1 MATPSSAPSVVPP
14 ARPPPRFSVEYMD
27 RQADPTTDF
36 YAYAN
41 GTWQRTHPIPAD
53 RVIWGAFGEL
63 RERNVELLGRLLE
76 EARAAAP
83 HAPPGASRQVGVFY
97 QSAMDTDRIEKLGL
111 GPLQETLGQIDRV
124 ADPVALTALL
134 GELHPLGVD
143 GLFEAFAIPDW
154 KQSDRYALYMFQ
166 GGLSLPDREYY
177 RAEQFAEV
185 RREFGAHVARM
196 LRLVGDSTET
206 AAAASATIVTLESE
220 LADASRSRT
229 DLRDRERNYH
239 RVAASDL
246 PGQFPGLPL
255 DSYLAA
261 RGVQGV
267 PHVVVGQPEFFT
279 AVGGLLARRPISE
292 WKAYVRWQ
300 LLHAGAPYL
309 SSAVEAED
317 FAFFHRTLLGQP
329 TPEPRWKKAVT
340 VVDEALGEALGQLFV
355 AAHFP
360 PEAKARM
367 DRMVGHLRAVFFD
380 RLRTLDWMSP
390 ETRRQA
396 VAKFERFVARI
407 GHPDTFRDYSSIR
420 LDPGDYLGNVQR
432 AAAFDARRRF
442 ARIGERVDP
451 AEWGMT
457 PPTVNA
463 YFDPTQNE
471 IFFPAGILQPPFFD
485 ATLDDAVNY
494 GGIGAVIG
502 HEITHGYD
510 DQGRKSDAEGNLRDW
525 WTAADAA
532 EFTARAREVV
542 ALYAAVEPLPGVH
555 VNGELTLGE
564 NIADLGGISLAYE
577 ALQRR
582 LAEAPD
588 GRRPID
594 GFTPE
599 QRFFLSWAQVWRTQ
613 CREEALRQRLTVD
626 THAPGSCRAVTPL
639 RAFPPFHAAFPSSGP
654 APGPLPPTVRIW

>member
-1 MATPSSAPSVVPP
+1 MSSPSRTSSSVPS
-14 ARPPPRFSVEYMD
+14 ARPPPGFSVEHMD
-27 RQADPTTDF
+27 RTADPTTDF
-36 YAYAN
+36 YSYAN

-63 RERNVELLGRLLE
+63 RERNTELLGQLLE
-76 EARAAAP
+76 DARAAVAVS
-83 HAPPGASRQVGVFY
+83 PPGARRQVGVFY
-97 QSAMDTDRIEKLGL
+97 QSAMGTDRIERLGL
-111 GPLQETLGQIDRV
+111 GPLEEPLHRIDRV
-124 ADPVALTALL
+124 ADPDALLALL
-134 GELHPLGVD
+134 GEFHPVGVG

-154 KQSDRYALYMFQ
+154 KQSDRYALYLFQ

-177 RAEQFAEV
+177 RAEQFAGI
-185 RREFGAHVARM
+185 RTEFGAHVARM
-196 LRLVGDSTET
+196 LRLLGDSSET
-206 AAAASATIVTLESE
+206 ASATGATIVALESE

-239 RVAASDL
+239 RVAVADL
-246 PGQFPGLPL
+246 AGRFPGLPL
-255 DSYLAA
+255 GRYLEA
-261 RGVQGV
+261 RGVDGV
-267 PHVVVGQPEFFT
+267 PFVVVGQPEFFS
-279 AVGGLLARRPISE
+279 AVGARLPRRPISE
-292 WKAYVRWQ
+292 WKAYLRWQ
-300 LLHAGAPYL
+300 LLHASAPFL
-309 SSAVEAED
+309 PKALEDED
-317 FAFFHRTLLGQP
+317 FAFFHRTLLGQQA
-329 TPEPRWKKAVT
+329 PEPRWKRAT
-340 VVDEALGEALGQLFV
+340 AITDEALGEALGQLFV
-355 AAHFP
+355 EAHFP

-367 DRMVGHLRAVFFD
+367 DRMIGHLRAVFFD

-407 GHPDTFRDYSSIR
+407 GHPDAYRDYSGVR
-420 LDPGDYLGNVQR
+420 LDPDDYLGNVQR
-432 AAAFDARRRF
+432 AAAFDAQRRF

-485 ATLDDAVNY
+485 ASIDDAVNY

-510 DQGRKSDAEGNLRDW
+510 DQGRKSDADGNLRDW

-532 EFTARAREVV
+532 EFTARAKQVV
-542 ALYAAVEPLPGVH
+542 ALYGAVEPLPGVH

-588 GRRPID
+588 GRRTID

-613 CREEALRQRLTVD
+613 CREEELRRRLTID
-626 THAPGSCRAVTPL
+626 THSPGSCRAVTPL
-639 RAFPPFHAAFPSSGP
+639 RAFPPFHAAFPGSGKG
-654 APGPLPPTVRIW
+654 PGNSPITIRIW